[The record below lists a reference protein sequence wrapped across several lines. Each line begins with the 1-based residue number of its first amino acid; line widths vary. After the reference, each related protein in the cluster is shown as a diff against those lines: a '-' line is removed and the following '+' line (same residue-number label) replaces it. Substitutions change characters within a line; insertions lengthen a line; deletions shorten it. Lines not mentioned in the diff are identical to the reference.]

1 MTPQSVKGVAGGQA
15 SQSQT
20 VTTVKLSTEQQNLL
34 VKIQSQMKT
43 LLNLPVRNPDQ
54 EKYLQML
61 VSGQQRIISQGVS
74 QYLQQQKTTGVKV
87 VSGGIG
93 GSLQQQNAQPTAST
107 VNGSLLQFSSGKTIA
122 FVDEFCLL

>member
-1 MTPQSVKGVAGGQA
+1 MTPQNVKSVTGGQA

-20 VTTVKLSTEQQNLL
+20 VTTVKLTTEQQNLL

-61 VSGQQRIISQGVS
+61 VSGQQRIIGQGVS
-74 QYLQQQKTTGVKV
+74 QYLQQQKTMGVKV
-87 VSGGIG
+87 VSGDVG
-93 GSLQQQNAQPTAST
+93 GGLLQNAQPTASV
-107 VNGSLLQFSSGKTIA
+107 VNGSKLQFSSPGKHC
-122 FVDEFCLL
+122 FH